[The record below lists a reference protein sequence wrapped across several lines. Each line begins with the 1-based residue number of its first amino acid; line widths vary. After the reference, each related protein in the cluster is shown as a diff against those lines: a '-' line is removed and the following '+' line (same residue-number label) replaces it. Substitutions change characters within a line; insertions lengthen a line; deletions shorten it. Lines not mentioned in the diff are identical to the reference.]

1 MSATWAPDPAGV
13 LGDWAT
19 SEDAVVAIPDAT
31 RPLDVGPAL
40 AALRPRI
47 GGRMT
52 VVVGL
57 GLHRRLTAA
66 ERAAL
71 AAWDP
76 VESDPDD
83 AVPTGV
89 VDGIPGEITRAAAA
103 APVRISVGLC
113 ELHQYAGVSGGHKGF
128 AVGCGGR
135 RTVAALH
142 ARERVLHPGVRLGQV
157 TGNPFRSAVDAL
169 GEAAG
174 CRHALCFS
182 PGHGWAWGD
191 PKAVVAEAAD
201 RLQPWVPVT
210 QDLPGVVLKVPDAKA
225 VSLYQASRA
234 ATYLALSPR
243 PPLRPGATLALVAR
257 CPEGLGH
264 EAGFVRALQQSA
276 PPWTSLLA
284 GPEPTGPGAQRAVM
298 LALLAQQARLVVVG
312 PDDPAP
318 FHAVGIET
326 WPAVPDGLGWPVVEH
341 PFSQVLQRA

>member
-1 MSATWAPDPAGV
+1 MSATWDATPEAV
-13 LGDWAT
+13 LGDWST
-19 SEDAVVAIPDAT
+19 ESDAAVAIPDAT

-57 GLHRRLTAA
+57 GLHRRLTTD
-66 ERAAL
+66 EQNAL
-71 AAWDP
+71 ATWNP

-83 AVPTGV
+83 VVPTKT
-89 VDGIPGEITRAAAA
+89 VDGIPGELTRAAAS

-135 RTVAALH
+135 RTLSALH
-142 ARERVLHPGVRLGQV
+142 ARARVLHPGVRLGAV
-157 TGNPFRSAVDAL
+157 AGNPFRAAVDAL

-174 CRHALCFS
+174 CSHALCFA
-182 PGHGWAWGD
+182 PGQGWAWGD
-191 PKAVVAEAAD
+191 PRRVVAEAAT
-201 RLQPWVPVT
+201 RLQPWVPVDR
-210 QDLPGVVLKVPDAKA
+210 DLDGVVLRVPDAKA

-264 EAGFVRALQQSA
+264 EAGFVHALQQNR
-276 PPWTSLLA
+276 PPWTPLLT
-284 GPEPTGPGAQRAVM
+284 GPEPKGPGAQRAVM
-298 LALLAQQARLVVVG
+298 LALLAQRAHLVVVG
-312 PDDPAP
+312 PDDPTP
-318 FHAVGIET
+318 FQEAGIET
-326 WPAVPDGLGWPVVEH
+326 WPSLPDGLGWPVVNH
-341 PFSQVLQRA
+341 PFSRVLQRA